1 MSKRTNT
8 VLFMLAATVAN
19 ILLMMIIF
27 IICFILLT
35 RFVDPESS
43 LVPLYLGLTF
53 LVSIGGSFFL
63 YSKIIKLLNTKFD
76 LESKLGPLFPS
87 KRRK

>member
-8 VLFMLAATVAN
+8 LLFMLAATVVN

-63 YSKIIKLLNTKFD
+63 YSRIIKWLNAKYN
-76 LESKLGPLFPS
+76 LEEKLGPLFS
-87 KRRK
+87 GKRRK

>member
-8 VLFMLAATVAN
+8 ILFMLAATVVN

-63 YSKIIKLLNTKFD
+63 YSRIIKALNAKFD
-76 LESKLGPLFPS
+76 LEGKLGPLFS
-87 KRRK
+87 TKRRK

>member
-8 VLFMLAATVAN
+8 LLFMLAATVAN

-27 IICFILLT
+27 IICFVLLT

-63 YSKIIKLLNTKFD
+63 YSRIVKWLNVRFN
-76 LESKLGPLFPS
+76 LEEKLGPLFS
-87 KRRK
+87 KKRRK

>member
-8 VLFMLAATVAN
+8 ILFMLAATVVN

-27 IICFILLT
+27 VICFILLT

-43 LVPLYLGLTF
+43 LVQ
-53 LVSIGGSFFL
+53 IG
-63 YSKIIKLLNTKFD
+63 
-76 LESKLGPLFPS
+76 
-87 KRRK
+87 RAHV

>member
-8 VLFMLAATVAN
+8 ILFMLAATVVN

-27 IICFILLT
+27 VICFILLT

-76 LESKLGPLFPS
+76 LESKLAPLFPS

>member
-35 RFVDPESS
+35 RFADPESS

-63 YSKIIKLLNTKFD
+63 YSRIIKFLNTKFD

>member
-8 VLFMLAATVAN
+8 ILFMLAATVVN

-27 IICFILLT
+27 VICFILLT

-63 YSKIIKLLNTKFD
+63 YSRIIKALNTKFN
-76 LESKLGPLFPS
+76 LEEKLSPLFS
-87 KRRK
+87 RKPRK

>member
-8 VLFMLAATVAN
+8 LLFMLGATVVN

-27 IICFILLT
+27 MICFILLT

-53 LVSIGGSFFL
+53 LISIGGSFFL
-63 YSKIIKLLNTKFD
+63 YSRIIKFLNAKFD
-76 LESKLGPLFPS
+76 LENKLGPIFPS